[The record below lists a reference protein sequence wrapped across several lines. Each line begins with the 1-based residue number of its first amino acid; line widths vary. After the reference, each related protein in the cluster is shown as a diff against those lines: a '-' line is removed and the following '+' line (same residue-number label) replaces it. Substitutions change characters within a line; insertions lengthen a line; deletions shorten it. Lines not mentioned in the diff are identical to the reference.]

1 MTRTM
6 SYDYSYLELN
16 AIQRPFDYN
25 KNRRLSWDDFNIFYQ
40 NANDWDYPIDETL
53 SSSHSQSNK
62 SQNPSPR
69 HDHDDPNT
77 MTFDEDYDD
86 EDDDD
91 QKNDDNHPSNMKYR
105 DRPISPLS
113 AEANL
118 SSEETSASTSSG
130 PIRVSHQNGTRN
142 SMEDE
147 ISDSD
152 TISQIQE
159 DQDEDTEVIYDDD
172 AKTVEE
178 FEGDDDLEEMHGVG
192 AMEEAIS
199 ISLSDGDEDSM
210 DNLEIMGEAENEP
223 MTRNRNRMSQED
235 QEMRLIVM
243 ELKVTDLNE
252 KVLKLM
258 ERIRELTDKNN
269 YLELS
274 KMELIMNTS
283 NAMNQYRDTIK
294 KLNQQNMRLMKQIKY
309 G

>member
-1 MTRTM
+1 M
-6 SYDYSYLELN
+6 
-16 AIQRPFDYN
+16 
-25 KNRRLSWDDFNIFYQ
+25 
-40 NANDWDYPIDETL
+40 
-53 SSSHSQSNK
+53 
-62 SQNPSPR
+62 
-69 HDHDDPNT
+69 
-77 MTFDEDYDD
+77 
-86 EDDDD
+86 
-91 QKNDDNHPSNMKYR
+91 
-105 DRPISPLS
+105 
-113 AEANL
+113 
-118 SSEETSASTSSG
+118 
-130 PIRVSHQNGTRN
+130 
-142 SMEDE
+142 
-147 ISDSD
+147 
-152 TISQIQE
+152 
-159 DQDEDTEVIYDDD
+159 EVIYDD

-178 FEGDDDLEEMHGVG
+178 FEGDDDLEEVHGVG
-192 AMEEAIS
+192 AMEAIS

-210 DNLEIMGEAENEP
+210 DNLQIMGEAENEP
-223 MTRNRNRMSQED
+223 MTIRNRNRMSQED